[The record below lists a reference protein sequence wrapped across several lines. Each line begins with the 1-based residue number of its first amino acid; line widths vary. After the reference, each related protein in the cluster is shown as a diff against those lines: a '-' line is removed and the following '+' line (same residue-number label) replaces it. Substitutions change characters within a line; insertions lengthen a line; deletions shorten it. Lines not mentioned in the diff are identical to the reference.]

1 MNMDERMEALT
12 ARHEA
17 LTQTVELTA
26 AMQQDNDKR
35 WEKRWEEISTA
46 LQQDGERIGALVR
59 VAALHHERLERL
71 EGPH

>member
-17 LTQTVELTA
+17 LTRTVELIA

-46 LQQDGERIGALVR
+46 LQQDGERIRALAR
-59 VAALHHERLERL
+59 VAELHHERLERL